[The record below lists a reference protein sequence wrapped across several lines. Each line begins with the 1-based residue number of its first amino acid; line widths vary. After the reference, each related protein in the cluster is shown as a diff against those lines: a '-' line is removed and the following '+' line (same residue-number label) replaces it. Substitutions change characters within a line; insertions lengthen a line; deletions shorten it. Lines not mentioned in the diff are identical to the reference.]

1 MKRCYLCAMVML
13 LCLLALPGFT
23 RAQSGSINGVFYIDI
38 NGDRSYNGESGTQKG
53 DSLLTNATVELYR
66 KNGQDY
72 NRVASTATDINGRY
86 SFLNLENANDY
97 YVRFVIPADEQN
109 IYEYIIFSGDD
120 PEIGYSDIVSDQ
132 GYTGAIQIHSKN
144 NQNDN
149 KYNIDGGLKIKEP
162 TYGSITGTV
171 WEGSNSNGSKEHGEG
186 KGVKDVV
193 VKAYDCGNNG
203 KYAGEGITKENGTYT
218 IDNLITGLSYRVTF
232 EPAAGYSLVDK
243 GTDSDPDSSSKTT
256 ECSANALTTSGL
268 VFNSGVFK
276 PSAGGNPNGQINGRL
291 WLDANHDGAQGG
303 IETEPGIGNW
313 RLRLLNSSKVVVDST
328 ITDTSN
334 AGGQKGRY
342 TFTKLDLGIYYIQFV
357 KNGDY
362 SFTDKNSANNDE
374 SDSDVNPETGITDS
388 VVIDHADASE
398 EHIDAGVYLNEPPAV
413 KGRISGILWQD
424 TDKNGAQA
432 LNNSEPGI
440 GNWKVRLLNS
450 DKTVV
455 VDSAETDNTGG
466 PGTKGTYEFS
476 GLIPG
481 TYYVKFVKH
490 TGYTFTSQNAV
501 GNDDIDSDVDT
512 SGITDAIVINN
523 NNTIFQHVDA
533 GVYEEEQQTA
543 KGKINGILWL
553 DANKNGAQ
561 GGNNSEP
568 GIGDWTVKLL
578 NSSKVVVDSIKTKNS
593 GGLGTLGTFEF
604 SGITPGDYYVKFVKH
619 SGYVFTA
626 KNAANND
633 EIDSDV
639 DTSGITDLITID
651 KNSNIQH
658 MDAGIY
664 EAELP
669 VVKGR
674 ISGLLWQDADK
685 NGAQSL
691 DNSEPGIGNWK
702 VRLLNSDKT
711 IVVDSAETRNNG
723 GLGTKGAY
731 EFTNITPGTYYIKFV
746 KHSGFTFTSK
756 DAAGNDDIDS
766 DVDTSGLTGM
776 ITVEN
781 NSNIQHVDAG
791 VYEREIPEK
800 GSIGDFV
807 WNDENKNGI
816 QDYDEPGVPNVTVL
830 LYSSNNTNLSIAQR
844 TTDYHGK
851 YLFTNLNPGTYR
863 LRFILPYNF
872 KSFTG
877 MGAGSND
884 ALDSDVNPMDGLT
897 GTVTLTAASNRLDI
911 DAGLIKKTTEKA
923 GIGDLVW
930 KDLDQDGLQDKGEP
944 GIPNVM
950 VELYKWGS
958 NIPAMTAISDS
969 KGYYLFDNLV
979 PDDYYVKFIL
989 PEGFTFTRKDQGSD
1003 DAFDSDADRQTGKSD
1018 QITLSGEDNLTI
1030 DAGLYG
1036 NECMPVSLGDFVWND
1051 LNKNGIQNS
1060 GEPGLSQ
1067 ITVNLFKAGKTAV
1080 HKTTLTDKNGFY
1092 HFAGL
1097 LPGTYYVQFILPKG
1111 FSFTL
1116 MNQGANDALD
1126 SDADMTSGITASY
1139 NLASGEANNT
1149 IDAGL
1154 FEGQCLLANLGDY
1167 VWNDCNRNGIQDV
1180 GESGIGGI
1188 ELKLH
1193 ICTGSHTNP
1202 ADPCSFGN
1210 VVASAKT
1217 DKNGKYM
1224 FANIMPGYYF
1234 LEIVVPCNFTIT
1246 KPDQAEDFKDS
1257 DIIPSL
1263 KHTACIK
1270 VNPGE
1275 TNLTVD
1281 AGLYPTPPATI
1292 GDLVWIDA
1300 NKNGIQ
1306 DNGEKGLCNVT
1317 VELYMCGVSAPVAA
1331 AKTDS
1336 DGKYLFK
1343 NVIPNTSYSVKFCLP
1358 KGYTFTSLDQGG
1370 NDNFDS
1376 DVCPKNNGMTKFYD
1390 ILPDEVNLSID
1401 CGMYLSTTSAC
1412 NFVWKDNNNN
1422 GLKDDGEAGIQG
1434 VTVELYQCSNN
1445 SLVQSVKT
1453 DAAGLFTFKDILLD
1467 SYYLKILVPDGYK
1480 IGKASPEG
1488 GAKGVTSDF
1497 GTNGQSSCF
1506 DVADG
1511 TTSIGKPVALVL
1523 STTGIKR
1530 GAEIPTEFTLQQNY
1544 PNPFNP
1550 STTIEFAVP
1559 AAGQYTLRVF
1569 NMLGQEVA
1577 TLLDRELP
1585 VGYHMV
1591 VFDASGLTSGMY
1603 IYRLSGNN
1611 VVMIKKMM
1619 LSK

>member
-1 MKRCYLCAMVML
+1 MVML

-268 VFNSGVFK
+268 VFNAGVFK

-512 SGITDAIVINN
+512 SG
-523 NNTIFQHVDA
+523 
-533 GVYEEEQQTA
+533 
-543 KGKINGILWL
+543 
-553 DANKNGAQ
+553 
-561 GGNNSEP
+561 
-568 GIGDWTVKLL
+568 
-578 NSSKVVVDSIKTKNS
+578 
-593 GGLGTLGTFEF
+593 
-604 SGITPGDYYVKFVKH
+604 
-619 SGYVFTA
+619 
-626 KNAANND
+626 
-633 EIDSDV
+633 
-639 DTSGITDLITID
+639 
-651 KNSNIQH
+651 
-658 MDAGIY
+658 
-664 EAELP
+664 
-669 VVKGR
+669 
-674 ISGLLWQDADK
+674 
-685 NGAQSL
+685 
-691 DNSEPGIGNWK
+691 
-702 VRLLNSDKT
+702 
-711 IVVDSAETRNNG
+711 
-723 GLGTKGAY
+723 
-731 EFTNITPGTYYIKFV
+731 
-746 KHSGFTFTSK
+746 
-756 DAAGNDDIDS
+756 
-766 DVDTSGLTGM
+766 LTGM

-791 VYEREIPEK
+791 VYEMEIPEK
-800 GSIGDFV
+800 GSIGDYV

-816 QDYDEPGVPNVTVL
+816 QDYNEPGIPNVTVL
-830 LYSSNNTNLSIAQR
+830 LYSSNNTNTSIAQR

-851 YLFTNLNPGTYR
+851 YLFSNLNSGTYR

-1060 GEPGLSQ
+1060 GEPGLAQ
-1067 ITVNLFKAGKTAV
+1067 ITVNLFKTGKTAV

-1111 FSFTL
+1111 FSFTF
-1116 MNQGANDALD
+1116 MNQGSNDAID

-1149 IDAGL
+1149 IDTGL

-1193 ICTGSHTNP
+1193 SCTGSHTNP

-1336 DGKYLFK
+1336 EGKYLFK

-1511 TTSIGKPVALVL
+1511 TTSIGKPVALIL

-1559 AAGQYTLRVF
+1559 AAGQYTVKVF
-1569 NMLGQEVA
+1569 NTLGQEVA
-1577 TLLDRELP
+1577 TLLNSELP
-1585 VGYHMV
+1585 VGCHMV

>member
-1 MKRCYLCAMVML
+1 
-13 LCLLALPGFT
+13 
-23 RAQSGSINGVFYIDI
+23 
-38 NGDRSYNGESGTQKG
+38 
-53 DSLLTNATVELYR
+53 
-66 KNGQDY
+66 
-72 NRVASTATDINGRY
+72 
-86 SFLNLENANDY
+86 
-97 YVRFVIPADEQN
+97 
-109 IYEYIIFSGDD
+109 
-120 PEIGYSDIVSDQ
+120 VSAQ
-132 GYTGAIQIHSKN
+132 GYTGAIQIHSNN

-171 WEGSNSNGSKEHGEG
+171 WEGSNNNGSKEHGEG

-193 VKAYDCGNNG
+193 VKAYDCGNNNE
-203 KYAGEGITKENGTYT
+203 YAGEGITKENGTYT
-218 IDNLITGLSYRVTF
+218 IDNLITGLSYKVTF

-243 GTDSDPDSSSKTT
+243 GADSDPDSSSKTT

-268 VFNSGVFK
+268 VFNAGVFK

-313 RLRLLNSSKVVVDST
+313 RVRLLNSSKTVVDST

-342 TFTKLDLGIYYIQFV
+342 TFTKLDLGIYFIQFV

-374 SDSDVNPETGITDS
+374 SDSDVNPATGITDS
-388 VVIDHADASE
+388 VVIDHSDASE

-450 DKTVV
+450 DKT
-455 VDSAETDNTGG
+455 
-466 PGTKGTYEFS
+466 
-476 GLIPG
+476 
-481 TYYVKFVKH
+481 
-490 TGYTFTSQNAV
+490 
-501 GNDDIDSDVDT
+501 
-512 SGITDAIVINN
+512 
-523 NNTIFQHVDA
+523 
-533 GVYEEEQQTA
+533 
-543 KGKINGILWL
+543 
-553 DANKNGAQ
+553 
-561 GGNNSEP
+561 
-568 GIGDWTVKLL
+568 
-578 NSSKVVVDSIKTKNS
+578 
-593 GGLGTLGTFEF
+593 
-604 SGITPGDYYVKFVKH
+604 
-619 SGYVFTA
+619 
-626 KNAANND
+626 
-633 EIDSDV
+633 
-639 DTSGITDLITID
+639 
-651 KNSNIQH
+651 
-658 MDAGIY
+658 
-664 EAELP
+664 
-669 VVKGR
+669 
-674 ISGLLWQDADK
+674 
-685 NGAQSL
+685 
-691 DNSEPGIGNWK
+691 
-702 VRLLNSDKT
+702 
-711 IVVDSAETRNNG
+711 IVVDSAETSNNG

-731 EFTNITPGTYYIKFV
+731 EFTNITPGTYYVKFV
-746 KHSGFTFTSK
+746 KHSGYTFTSK

-791 VYEREIPEK
+791 VFENELPVVKGKINGILWLDADKNGAQGGNNTEPGIGDWTVRLLNSGKTIVDSTKTKNSGGLGTLGTYEFTNITPGDYYVKFVKHSGYVFTSKDAANNDEIDSDVDTAGLTDVITVENNSNIRHLDAGVYEIEIPEK
-800 GSIGDFV
+800 GSIGDYV

-816 QDYDEPGVPNVTVL
+816 QDYNEPGVPNVTVL
-830 LYSSNNTNLSIAQR
+830 LYSSNNTNTSIAQR

-851 YLFTNLNPGTYR
+851 YLFTNLNSGTYR

-944 GIPNVM
+944 GMPNVM

-958 NIPAMTAISDS
+958 NIPAMTAITDS
-969 KGYYLFDNLV
+969 KGYYLFDNLEPNV
-979 PDDYYVKFIL
+979 YYVKFIL
-989 PEGFTFTRKDQGSD
+989 PEGFTFTKKDQGSD

-1018 QITLSGEDNLTI
+1018 QITLDGEDNLKI

-1060 GEPGLSQ
+1060 GEPGLAQ
-1067 ITVNLFKAGKTAV
+1067 ITVNLFKTGKTAV

-1111 FSFTL
+1111 FSFTF
-1116 MNQGANDALD
+1116 MNQGSNDAID
-1126 SDADMTSGITASY
+1126 SDPDMTSGITASY

-1154 FEGQCLLANLGDY
+1154 FEGQCLLANLGDF

-1180 GESGIGGI
+1180 SESGIGGI

-1202 ADPCSFGN
+1202 TDPCSIGN

-1217 DKNGKYM
+1217 DKNGKYL

-1281 AGLYPTPPATI
+1281 AGIYPTPPATI

-1306 DNGEKGLCNVT
+1306 DNGEKGLCSVS
-1317 VELYMCGVSAPVAA
+1317 VELYMCGVSAPVAT

-1358 KGYTFTSLDQGG
+1358 KGYTFTTLDQGG

-1390 ILPDEVNLSID
+1390 IMPDEVNLSID
-1401 CGMYLSTTSAC
+1401 CGMYLSTTSGC
-1412 NFVWKDNNNN
+1412 NYVWKDNNNN
-1422 GLKDDGEAGIQG
+1422 GVKDEGEAGIQG

-1453 DAAGLFTFKDILLD
+1453 DASGLFTFKDILLD

-1488 GAKGVTSDF
+1488 GAQGVTSDF

-1603 IYRLSGNN
+1603 IYRLTGNN